1 MQKHATPKGIHN
13 TYGKQRRYIYD
24 TDLLFH
30 KMMEKEL
37 NPHQMAKTI
46 KETYGKEA
54 IPERTVYN
62 ILNGKSPFPSGR
74 SVSQISNCLG
84 MGIQKVIIENPKV
97 NQ

>member
-1 MQKHATPKGIHN
+1 MQKLATQKRVHN
-13 TYGKQRRYIYD
+13 TYGSQKRYIYD

-37 NPHQMAKTI
+37 NPHQLANIIKAK
-46 KETYGKEA
+46 YGNA
-54 IPERTVYN
+54 AVPERTVYN

-84 MGIQKVIIENPKV
+84 MDIQKVIIENPKV